1 MTGKIRRDN
10 LRSLWLHRLLDI
22 GLNWLTITLA
32 YVIKEWFQI
41 GIPTEPVTSRV
52 IVHTFAVVA
61 LIWLVVGSM
70 LEVYRYK
77 RRLFHEVITLVA
89 ALALTIAFF
98 NTYVYFARPFEH
110 FIYPR
115 YGMVLYAT
123 IGSVLLSGSRAI
135 KNVTRRVLHRKG
147 IGVRRVIIIGT
158 GPVADRLAAALQ
170 SNPALGYEFKGFVT
184 LPQDAPAASCHL
196 GVIDDIEQIIQ
207 DGNVDEVIVTL
218 PGDQHQEILNIA
230 YRCQA
235 ENIRLRVVP
244 DLFEVI
250 MIRATMSEIDDI
262 PLIGLR
268 DPVIIGYQS
277 LTKRVFDLMVA
288 SICLVPASFV
298 FVVIAIMIW
307 LDSRGPIFFK
317 QIRVGENGR
326 HFAMYKFRSMIVE
339 AEKKL
344 AELVDIDKLP
354 EPVFKIRNDPRVTR
368 VGRWL
373 RRTSLDELPQLFNV
387 LKGDMSMV
395 GPRPEELQVV
405 AHYQLWHRKRLS
417 VKPGITGPMQVSGR
431 GELSLDE
438 RINLEIMYISR
449 YSIIED
455 IKYLFKTI
463 PAVCRARGAY

>member
-1 MTGKIRRDN
+1 MAGKIRRDN

-22 GLNWLTITLA
+22 GLNWLAMTLA
-32 YVIKEWFQI
+32 YAVKEGFQI
-41 GIPTEPVTSRV
+41 GIPTESVTGG
-52 IVHTFAVVA
+52 IVLHTFAVVA
-61 LIWLVVGSM
+61 LIWLIVCTM

-77 RRLFHEVITLVA
+77 RRLFHEIATLIV
-89 ALALTIAFF
+89 ALALTIAFL
-98 NTYVYFARPFEH
+98 NTYVYFARPFEN
-110 FIYPR
+110 FVYPR
-115 YGMVLYAT
+115 YGIVFYGL
-123 IGSVLLSGSRAI
+123 IGSFLLGASRAI
-135 KNVTRRVLHRKG
+135 KNAIRRSLHRRG
-147 IGVRRVIIIGT
+147 IGVRRVIIIGI
-158 GPVADRLAAALQ
+158 GPVADRLAAAFREA
-170 SNPALGYEFKGFVT
+170 PALGYEFRGFVT
-184 LPQDAPAASCHL
+184 LTDTEPVTKNQLGALDQLEEIIAS
-196 GVIDDIEQIIQ
+196 E
-207 DGNVDEVIVTL
+207 NVDEVIVTL
-218 PGDQHQEILNIA
+218 PGDKHQEILNIA

-277 LTKRVFDLMVA
+277 FTKRVFDLISA
-288 SICLVPASFV
+288 SICLAFSSPLFV
-298 FVVIAIMIW
+298 LIPIVIR
-307 LDSRGPIFFK
+307 LNSRGPIFFK

-326 HFAMYKFRSMIVE
+326 HFAMYKFRSMILD

-344 AELVDIDKLP
+344 KDLVDIEQLD
-354 EPVFKIRNDPRVTR
+354 EPVFKIRNDPRVTG
-368 VGRWL
+368 VGRFL
-373 RRTSLDELPQLFNV
+373 RRTSLDELPQLINV

-405 AHYQLWHRKRLS
+405 RQYQLWHRKRLS

-455 IKYLFKTI
+455 VKYLFKTI